1 MSHIVKVKAE
11 CIDKSKILSNLMVR
25 KDQILERIISL
36 ENLNEPE
43 VDQICFGVELDKIK
57 IWIEDLNQSSKIFE
71 TTIGDIVFDD
81 EEVFTFFDI
90 PIMRK
95 QEIFDLSKVNRLSGR
110 ACVVKKDSEVLRILE
125 NYSSADKFARSVE
138 ADMIEIFGLYLQKG
152 EIR

>member
-57 IWIEDLNQSSKIFE
+57 IWIEDLNQLSKIFE

-138 ADMIEIFGLYLQKG
+138 ADMIEIFGLYL
-152 EIR
+152 

>member
-43 VDQICFGVELDKIK
+43 VDQICFRVELDKIK
-57 IWIEDLNQSSKIFE
+57 IWIEDLNQSIKIFE

-138 ADMIEIFGLYLQKG
+138 ADMIEIFGLYL
-152 EIR
+152 

>member
-138 ADMIEIFGLYLQKG
+138 ADMIEIFGLYL
-152 EIR
+152 